1 MIIDSRRTLRTGR
14 AICYIPR
21 KKILSGSIITMKN
34 DTQQMIMYIAL
45 GAAIATLVLYMS
57 GQLRF
62 AEFLEGEEGEDSD
75 SEDEEGM
82 DGEPLPM
89 GDSDSE
95 SDSDE
100 E

>member
-1 MIIDSRRTLRTGR
+1 
-14 AICYIPR
+14 
-21 KKILSGSIITMKN
+21 MKN

-45 GAAIATLVLYMS
+45 GAAITTLVLYIT

-62 AEFLEGEEGEDSD
+62 AEFLEGEDGDESD
-75 SEDEEGM
+75 EESDEEGM

-89 GDSDSE
+89 GESDSE

>member
-1 MIIDSRRTLRTGR
+1 
-14 AICYIPR
+14 
-21 KKILSGSIITMKN
+21 MKN
-34 DTQQMIMYIAL
+34 ATQQMIMYIAL
-45 GAAIATLVLYMS
+45 GAAIATLALYFS

-62 AEFLEGEEGEDSD
+62 AEFLEGEEGADSD
-75 SEDEEGM
+75 DESDEEGM

>member
-1 MIIDSRRTLRTGR
+1 
-14 AICYIPR
+14 
-21 KKILSGSIITMKN
+21 
-34 DTQQMIMYIAL
+34 MIMYIAL

-75 SEDEEGM
+75 SEDEGM

>member
-1 MIIDSRRTLRTGR
+1 
-14 AICYIPR
+14 
-21 KKILSGSIITMKN
+21 MKN
-34 DTQQMIMYIAL
+34 ATQQMIMYIAL
-45 GAAIATLVLYMS
+45 GAAIATLALYFS

-62 AEFLEGEEGEDSD
+62 AEFLEGEEGEDSE
-75 SEDEEGM
+75 SEDEGM

>member
-1 MIIDSRRTLRTGR
+1 
-14 AICYIPR
+14 
-21 KKILSGSIITMKN
+21 MKN
-34 DTQQMIMYIAL
+34 ATQQMIMYIAL

-62 AEFLEGEEGEDSD
+62 AEFLEGEESESD
-75 SEDEEGM
+75 DESDEEGM

>member
-1 MIIDSRRTLRTGR
+1 
-14 AICYIPR
+14 
-21 KKILSGSIITMKN
+21 MKN

-45 GAAIATLVLYMS
+45 GAAIATLVFYFS

-62 AEFLEGEEGEDSD
+62 AEFLEGEEG
-75 SEDEEGM
+75 DEEELEEELM

-95 SDSDE
+95 SDE

>member
-1 MIIDSRRTLRTGR
+1 
-14 AICYIPR
+14 
-21 KKILSGSIITMKN
+21 MKN

-75 SEDEEGM
+75 SEDEGM

>member
-1 MIIDSRRTLRTGR
+1 
-14 AICYIPR
+14 
-21 KKILSGSIITMKN
+21 MKN
-34 DTQQMIMYIAL
+34 ATQQMIMYIAL
-45 GAAIATLVLYMS
+45 GAAIATLTLYFS

-62 AEFLEGEEGEDSD
+62 AEFLEGEEEDM
-75 SEDEEGM
+75 SEEELEELL

-95 SDSDE
+95 SDE

>member
-1 MIIDSRRTLRTGR
+1 
-14 AICYIPR
+14 
-21 KKILSGSIITMKN
+21 MKN
-34 DTQQMIMYIAL
+34 ATQQMIMYIAL
-45 GAAIATLVLYMS
+45 GAAIATLALYFS

-75 SEDEEGM
+75 DESDEEGM

>member
-1 MIIDSRRTLRTGR
+1 
-14 AICYIPR
+14 
-21 KKILSGSIITMKN
+21 MKN

-45 GAAIATLVLYMS
+45 GAAIATLVFYFS

-62 AEFLEGEEGEDSD
+62 AEFLEGEEAG
-75 SEDEEGM
+75 EEGEEEELM

-95 SDSDE
+95 SESE
-100 E
+100 